1 MPMIARKKPAKK
13 RRTQRGAI
21 KKPQKKKVQKR
32 QTLSKGPQVW
42 RDIKDK
48 KIPKWARKEVRGLMK
63 ALGPPNSDSE
73 EDDDLPP
80 WNLDDPAS
88 TDGDGWDDE

>member
-32 QTLSKGPQVW
+32 QTLSKGPQVGFGSP
-42 RDIKDK
+42 R
-48 KIPKWARKEVRGLMK
+48 RKAKTDADLKGVMDDMS
-63 ALGPPNSDSE
+63 ASPSE